1 MEYGAKYIRWA
12 PFAKENPSTQAFASS
27 SVLKYSKPGTVD
39 KGLLALQK
47 KTAAG

>member
-1 MEYGAKYIRWA
+1 MEAVLARKAVVEALAAG
-12 PFAKENPSTQAFASS
+12 FAQEETE
-27 SVLKYSKPGTVD
+27 KPGTVD